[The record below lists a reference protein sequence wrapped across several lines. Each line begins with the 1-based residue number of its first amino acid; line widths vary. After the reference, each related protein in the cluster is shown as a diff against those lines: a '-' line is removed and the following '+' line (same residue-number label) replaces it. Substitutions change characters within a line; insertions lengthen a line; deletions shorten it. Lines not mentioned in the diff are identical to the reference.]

1 MSKLV
6 RMVLFM
12 VLLCTLGS
20 CGSNNTLDFDNPD
33 VDLFVKQLKAG
44 TYQTQ
49 SPEGFVEVPNFKSE
63 DIPKL
68 LSYSTDLTLIQSF
81 PLPPISP
88 YIGGEIRLG
97 ECMLW
102 IVESIRIGDYA
113 SLGCH
118 LIRVN
123 ADNYE
128 AQYFLTDEEV
138 IDASVHY
145 KRWWENRSY
154 PKTRWS
160 IDPCFDD
167 PLCGTGYQW
176 W

>member
-1 MSKLV
+1 MKSLKHI
-6 RMVLFM
+6 FY
-12 VLLCTLGS
+12 LLLLITVSG
-20 CGSNNTLDFDNPD
+20 CGNSTLDFNYPE

-44 TYQTQ
+44 TYTTK
-49 SPEGFVEVPNFKSE
+49 SPEGFVEVPNFTYE
-63 DIPKL
+63 DIPAL
-68 LSYSTDLTLIQSF
+68 LSYSTDLTIIPSF
-81 PLPPISP
+81 PLPPIAPS
-88 YIGGEIRLG
+88 ITNEIRLG

-102 IVESIRIGDYA
+102 IVETIRTNRYA

-118 LIRVN
+118 ILRSD

-128 AQYFLTDEEV
+128 AQYFLTDEELL
-138 IDASVHY
+138 DAVQHY
-145 KRWWENRSY
+145 KTWWENRIY

-160 IDPCFDD
+160 VDPCFDN

>member
-1 MSKLV
+1 MKKIKKHIIYLLFTLSIMS
-6 RMVLFM
+6 
-12 VLLCTLGS
+12 C
-20 CGSNNTLDFDNPD
+20 SNNSVDFNHPD

-44 TYQTQ
+44 TYQTK
-49 SPEGFVEVPNFKSE
+49 SPEGFVEVPNFTVKN
-63 DIPKL
+63 IPAL
-68 LSYSTDLTLIQSF
+68 LEYSSDLTIIPTF
-81 PLPPISP
+81 PLPPISS
-88 YIGGEIRLG
+88 YVGGEVKLG

-102 IVESIRIGDYA
+102 IVESIRLGDYA
-113 SLGCH
+113 SLGCRMV
-118 LIRVN
+118 RVN

-128 AQYFLTDEEV
+128 AQYFLTDEEI

-145 KRWWENRSY
+145 KNWWENRLY
-154 PKTRWS
+154 PKTKWS

>member
-1 MSKLV
+1 MGRLGN
-6 RMVLFM
+6 MILFM
-12 VLLCTLGS
+12 VLLLTLSS
-20 CGSNNTLDFDNPD
+20 CGSSTMDFNHPD

-44 TYQTQ
+44 TYKTK
-49 SPEGFVEVPNFKSE
+49 SPEGFVEVPNFSSQ

-68 LSYSTDLTLIQSF
+68 LEYSTDLTIIPSF

-88 YIGGEIRLG
+88 NVAGDIKLG

-118 LIRVN
+118 MVRVN

-128 AQYFLTDEEV
+128 AQYFLTDEEI

-145 KRWWENRSY
+145 KSWWENRSY

-160 IDPCFDD
+160 VDPCFDD